1 MSKKSKTKTT
11 DTMPEKE
18 AESNYEKWIKK
29 LPDFTLV
36 ANSGEEL
43 KCHKSFL
50 VMHSPVFDTMISSQ
64 FKEAKSNRA
73 TMKDFDAATVKSFLE
88 FIYAKS
94 KDEGRDFEASK
105 YTPSLLRMAHMY
117 ECQELV
123 TACVNGL
130 KKSINDVDI
139 VNSAEVL
146 DVARLVDSRP
156 LKEVI
161 FARMLDEE
169 DPMGAV
175 QRVGLFH
182 PEEYLELMEAWQKK
196 YKKMKEDLETIVTI
210 AGS

>member
-73 TMKDFDAATVKSFLE
+73 TMKDFDAAVNVFSFL
-88 FIYAKS
+88 I
-94 KDEGRDFEASK
+94 
-105 YTPSLLRMAHMY
+105 
-117 ECQELV
+117 
-123 TACVNGL
+123 
-130 KKSINDVDI
+130 
-139 VNSAEVL
+139 
-146 DVARLVDSRP
+146 
-156 LKEVI
+156 
-161 FARMLDEE
+161 
-169 DPMGAV
+169 
-175 QRVGLFH
+175 
-182 PEEYLELMEAWQKK
+182 
-196 YKKMKEDLETIVTI
+196 
-210 AGS
+210 